1 MREVKKTMIKK
12 NIITFPMVFFCM
24 ILSLIIGFS
33 GLFYEKPMFHGD
45 YPYYPEVSNITEAA
59 DIIIVGEVIKSKE
72 VKNLMI
78 DKTPN
83 KKDKE
88 TTPYTISTVQVK
100 EVVKGNVNIGDI
112 LEIKQLGDYDNHPEA
127 FLYEN
132 DGYLSKH
139 QEQLIFLVEY
149 DQSPY
154 SAVNPTQGMIE
165 VFEDGSLY
173 SRSKF
178 SLFGYID
185 QASKSGPV
193 DTIDSAIEEIRKF
206 VN

>member
-1 MREVKKTMIKK
+1 
-12 NIITFPMVFFCM
+12 M

-59 DIIIVGEVIKSKE
+59 DIVVVGEVIKSKE

-112 LEIKQLGDYDNHPEA
+112 LEIKQLGDYDNHPEG

-132 DGYLSKH
+132 YGYLSKD
-139 QEQLIFLVEY
+139 QEHLI
-149 DQSPY
+149 
-154 SAVNPTQGMIE
+154 I
-165 VFEDGSLY
+165 
-173 SRSKF
+173 
-178 SLFGYID
+178 
-185 QASKSGPV
+185 
-193 DTIDSAIEEIRKF
+193 
-206 VN
+206 